1 MSSNIINKHPKVI
14 LSPSVIFSI
23 LDYHIRR
30 GTSRDRAFGI
40 ILWILILFL
49 GTLLGYYSDDVYEI
63 RNCFAV
69 PAREADGV
77 TLIVY

>member
-30 GTSRDRAFGI
+30 GTDRDRAFGI
-40 ILWILILFL
+40 FFNE
-49 GTLLGYYSDDVYEI
+49 Y
-63 RNCFAV
+63 
-69 PAREADGV
+69 
-77 TLIVY
+77 

>member
-30 GTSRDRAFGI
+30 GTDRDRAFGI
-40 ILWILILFL
+40 FL
-49 GTLLGYYSDDVYEI
+49 MNTNSIFRHITWLL
-63 RNCFAV
+63 
-69 PAREADGV
+69 
-77 TLIVY
+77 